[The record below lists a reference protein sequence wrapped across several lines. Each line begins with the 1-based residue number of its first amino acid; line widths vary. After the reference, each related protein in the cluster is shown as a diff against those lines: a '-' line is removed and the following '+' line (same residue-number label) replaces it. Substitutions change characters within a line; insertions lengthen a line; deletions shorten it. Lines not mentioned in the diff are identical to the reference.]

1 MSEKPTHE
9 ELVGK
14 IKELEQE
21 SVKRKQM
28 EKALQE
34 SEERYRQIFNIA
46 PAGIY
51 EVDFRT
57 GKFINVNEAV
67 CEYSGYTRDELLSMN
82 AIDVLTKDSQDRLL
96 SRMVKALN
104 KKDMPDSVDYEII
117 KKDGSTGWLRINNRY
132 IYDGENIIGSTV
144 VAQNI
149 TERRRAEE
157 ELKKS
162 EQKFRTLVNAAPY
175 GIQLTDKKGKIVYSN
190 PAHHAIQGYADGKLI
205 GRYIWDLIIDEEKKI
220 RTKKYYSDLIENISS
235 PVVYFNKNQTK
246 DGRLIDVQIN
256 WDYIRNTSG
265 DVEGIISIVRDI
277 TEKKQLE
284 DALHESNEQLIE
296 MNAALN
302 ALIKNMEVKESD
314 FQEQVTANI
323 QHLVLPYLHKLKD
336 NTANSARKSLID
348 IVELNLNKITA
359 NFTHQ
364 LSSSLYSLTST
375 EIKVADLVRLGKTT
389 KEIATTLNISHK
401 TVESHR
407 ERIRKKL
414 GISNQKINLRS
425 HLLSIK

>member
-220 RTKKYYSDLIENISS
+220 RTKKYYADLIENISS

-302 ALIKNMEVKESD
+302 ALIQNMEVKESD

-425 HLLSIK
+425 HLLSII